1 MRKMKGL
8 LLGGAAALATAASA
22 QAADLPV
29 KAAPVQYVRV
39 CDIYG
44 AGFFYIPGTDT
55 CLKIGGYLRSDHIY
69 GMASAGGYYMSTPAA
84 QETRLSGDAYNYR
97 ARMNLTVDFRTQ
109 SDYGTIR
116 AYAAII
122 AQQTTGDFALSGF
135 GPQTNGSAGILR
147 AFIQFAGFTI
157 GHAVSYYDF
166 MNGADY
172 GYLPSV
178 WSTGTG
184 VNGTDLIAYTWQI
197 GNGFSA
203 SIDIEDPGNGQNG
216 PLSAL
221 GGGIAPGTGTPGTGR
236 GKMLINS
243 SLASSLGTAGSA
255 VSVGTDTLRSMQP
268 DLAGNLRVDQAWGS
282 AQIMA
287 AMHNA
292 SGGYYTNVPG
302 AITTPGPG
310 VTPPGATGTT
320 IPTGIGAVPAG
331 IQVFGH
337 PGEAFGWA
345 VGAGAK
351 FVNFLLPRDQ
361 IEFQANYCHGAYA
374 YCDIPGLYTQ
384 NWMYGRANTIAMGYA
399 FDGIFNNGGQIQ
411 LTDSASFAVGY
422 QHYWNQQWRTAV
434 VGGADWNWFNNNA
447 KSQLCGTAPGSVP
460 MAGVGG
466 TGLFGAIQQVSGI
479 GPGGIPLSLNCSP
492 NWAQYSASTRTA
504 WNPHPFLEIGL
515 DLIWFHQHTAFSG
528 STVAIGP
535 QGSRPA
541 GVYTFNDQ
549 DGYAMVL
556 RVQKNI
562 LP

>member
-1 MRKMKGL
+1 MKPVKSL
-8 LLGGAAALATAASA
+8 LLLSVAGLMTVPGA

-29 KAAPVQYVRV
+29 KAAPIEYVKV
-39 CDIYG
+39 CSLYG

-55 CLKIGGYLRSDHIY
+55 CLKIGGYLRADHMY
-69 GMASAGGYYMSTPAA
+69 GMGNAAGYYMGTPAA
-84 QETRLSGDAYNYR
+84 QETRTSGDMYSYR
-97 ARMNLTVDFRTQ
+97 ARMNLSVDFRTQ

-122 AQQTTGDFALSGF
+122 AQQNNGDFAPAGF
-135 GPQTNGSAGILR
+135 TAQTNGSAGILR
-147 AFIQFAGFTI
+147 AFIQFAGFTV

-172 GYLPSV
+172 GYLPSI

-203 SIDIEDPGNGQNG
+203 SIDIEDPGNAQNN

-236 GKMLINS
+236 GKVLINS
-243 SLASSLGTAGSA
+243 SLASSLGTGGSA
-255 VSVGTDTLRSMQP
+255 VSVANDAVRSMVP

-287 AMHNA
+287 AIHNA

-302 AITTPGPG
+302 AVSVPGPG
-310 VTPPGATGTT
+310 VTPAGATGTT
-320 IPTGIGAVPAG
+320 IPTNLGALPAG

-337 PGEAFGWA
+337 PAEAWGWA
-345 VGAGAK
+345 VGGGAK
-351 FVNFLLPRDQ
+351 FVNFLLPRDM

-374 YCDIPGLYTQ
+374 YCDIAGLYTQ
-384 NWMYGRANTIAMGYA
+384 NWMYGRANTVAMGYA
-399 FDGIFNNGGQIQ
+399 FDGIFNNGGQVQ
-411 LTDSASFAVGY
+411 LTDSFSYAVGY
-422 QHYWNQQWRTAV
+422 QHYWNQQWRTSL
-434 VGGADWNWFNNNA
+434 VGGQDYNMFNGNA
-447 KSQLCGTAPGSVP
+447 TSQLCGTAPGSQPVGA
-460 MAGVGG
+460 AGGAGLYGSIAATTGVVGG
-466 TGLFGAIQQVSGI
+466 QALHF
-479 GPGGIPLSLNCSP
+479 NCSP
-492 NWAQYSASTRTA
+492 NWSQSSVSTRTA

-515 DLIWFHQHTAFSG
+515 DLIWFHQHTANSG
-528 STVAIGP
+528 SVVSLGP
-535 QGSRPA
+535 QGARPA

-556 RVQKNI
+556 RFQKNI

>member
-29 KAAPVQYVRV
+29 KAAPVEYVKV
-39 CDIYG
+39 CSLYG

-55 CLKIGGYLRSDHIY
+55 CLKIGGYLRADHIY
-69 GMASAGGYYMSTPAA
+69 GMANAGGYYMSSPGA
-84 QETRLSGDAYNYR
+84 QETRTSGDMYSYR

-122 AQQTTGDFALSGF
+122 AQQSQGDFAPAGF
-135 GPQTNGSAGILR
+135 IAQSNGSAGILR
-147 AFIQFAGFTI
+147 AFIQFAGFTV

-172 GYLPSV
+172 GYLPSI

-203 SIDIEDPGNGQNG
+203 SIDIEDPGNGQNN

-243 SLASSLGTAGSA
+243 SLPSSLGTAGSA
-255 VSVGTDTLRSMQP
+255 VSVGTDTLRSDMP

-287 AMHNA
+287 AIHNA

-302 AITTPGPG
+302 ALTASSPSSTPA
-310 VTPPGATGTT
+310 GATGTT
-320 IPTGIGAVPAG
+320 IPAGIGALPAG

-337 PGEAFGWA
+337 PGEAWGWA
-345 VGAGAK
+345 VGGGAK

-361 IEFQANYCHGAYA
+361 LEFQANFCQGAYA
-374 YCDIPGLYTQ
+374 YCDIPALYTQ
-384 NWMYGRANTIAMGYA
+384 NFMYGRANTVAMGYA
-399 FDGIFNNGGQIQ
+399 FDGIFNNGGQVQ
-411 LTDSASFAVGY
+411 LTNSASFAVGY
-422 QHYWNQQWRTAV
+422 QHYWNQQWRTSVA
-434 VGGADWNWFNNNA
+434 GGMDWNWFNSNA
-447 KSQLCGTAPGSVP
+447 QSQLCGTAPGSAPVG
-460 MAGVGG
+460 AAGG
-466 TGLFGAIQQVSGI
+466 TGLFGMISATTGVV
-479 GPGGIPLSLNCSP
+479 GGQTLHFNCSP
-492 NWAQYSASTRTA
+492 NWNQASVSTRTA

-515 DLIWFHQHTAFSG
+515 DLIWFHQQTANAG
-528 STVAIGP
+528 SVVALGP
-535 QGSRPA
+535 QGARPA

-549 DGYAMVL
+549 DGYAAVL
-556 RVQKNI
+556 RFQKNI